1 MGVNFMRDIN
11 LMIADD
17 QPLSLVGLHS
27 AVEDQGDI
35 RIVAECQNP
44 QRLAQA
50 VRFHPDVLLVN
61 SDLFHDEM
69 GALKQL
75 VSQSK
80 KTRVIVLTSH
90 KDRKFLDSAFE
101 CGAKGVI
108 HTDCPVNE
116 IPAAIRKVTRGGVWL
131 EEAA

>member
-61 SDLFHDEM
+61 SDLFHD
-69 GALKQL
+69 
-75 VSQSK
+75 
-80 KTRVIVLTSH
+80 
-90 KDRKFLDSAFE
+90 
-101 CGAKGVI
+101 
-108 HTDCPVNE
+108 
-116 IPAAIRKVTRGGVWL
+116 
-131 EEAA
+131 